1 MNYLD
6 LIIALPLIWGIYRG
20 FTKGLI
26 ISAASLL
33 ALVLGIYVTIHFST
47 YFSGYFNIWF
57 HPDPKHL
64 KLLSFALTF
73 IFVVIIV
80 RLIGWLL
87 DKFIKAVAL
96 GIVNRILGV
105 LFNLLKW
112 IFILSVL
119 ISIIESGEKS
129 KYVLNEQV
137 KNESVLYKPVSSLAP
152 LVFPYLN
159 FDRFKVK
166 EEGSFPGSSVI

>member
-6 LIIALPLIWGIYRG
+6 IIIALPLIWGIYRG

-33 ALVLGIYVTIHFST
+33 ALILGVYITIHFSS
-47 YFSGYFNIWF
+47 YFSGYFNNWV

-73 IFVVIIV
+73 VIVVIIV

-96 GIVNRILGV
+96 GFVNRLLGV

-112 IFILSVL
+112 VFILSVL
-119 ISIIESGEKS
+119 ISIIESGESS
-129 KYVLNEQV
+129 KYLLNEQV

-152 LVFPYLN
+152 LIFPYLN

-166 EEGSFPGSSVI
+166 EEGSSPGPAVI